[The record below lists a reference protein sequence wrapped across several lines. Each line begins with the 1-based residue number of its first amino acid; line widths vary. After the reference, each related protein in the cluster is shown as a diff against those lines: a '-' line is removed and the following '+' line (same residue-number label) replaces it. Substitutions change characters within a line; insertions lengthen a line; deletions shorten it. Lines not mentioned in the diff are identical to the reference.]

1 MKIYTIF
8 FAYFPIWIKMWPEI
22 LCGESAEDLE
32 KSRVLKRKVSWNLIS
47 INPVFTFLLF
57 YLIIKLCKLLMKGQ
71 MEYEKGRL
79 PLTMNRDKEI

>member
-1 MKIYTIF
+1 MVLKYYVGKIT
-8 FAYFPIWIKMWPEI
+8 
-22 LCGESAEDLE
+22 EDLE

-79 PLTMNRDKEI
+79 PLTMNRDIGWIRFFP